1 MDSTDLFLTII
12 IFFIF
17 TFLYIVN
24 IFYIKYFEIKRNW
37 PVYKC
42 QPMIMPFASFFGHNV
57 GDNFVSC
64 IGNIQG
70 DLMKEFIG
78 PVMSN
83 LDIISSVG
91 GGLTKNMGGLS
102 ALGGN
107 MNMNQGV
114 VFNSFGS
121 LLDQFSIVL
130 NKTFSSV
137 GKITNQLSNTADALT
152 KIILNVADIPTSM
165 AEEPM
170 GFLANVI

>member
-91 GGLTKNMGGLS
+91 GGLTNNIGGLS

-107 MNMNQGV
+107 MNMNQGF
-114 VFNSFGS
+114 VFDAFGG

-130 NKTFSSV
+130 DKTFSSV
-137 GKITNQLSNTADALT
+137 GKITENISTTTDALT
-152 KIILNVADIPTSM
+152 RIVLNVADIPSSM
-165 AEEPM
+165 AKDPF
-170 GFLANVI
+170 GFLGGS

>member
-114 VFNSFGS
+114 VFNSFGV
-121 LLDQFSIVL
+121 LLEQFSLVL
-130 NKTFSSV
+130 NKTFKSV
-137 GKITNQLSNTADALT
+137 GKITNNLSRTGDALT
-152 KIILNVADIPTSM
+152 RIVLNVADIPSSM
-165 AEEPM
+165 AKDPF
-170 GFLANVI
+170 GWLGGD